1 MANATKVYDAD
12 QVKLTIGGFA
22 IESGFADGEF
32 LRVEQES
39 EDFTDIAGT
48 DGEVTRSK
56 TNDRRAT
63 ITVLLMQTSSGNQQ
77 LSALSNIDREGP
89 NGVGITPLLIKDN
102 NGDTL
107 FTLWTNGVAV
117 DIDPGVRATLTFP
130 GLAAQTVVGTDVL
143 EGFVQELIT
152 ETEGGDLVIPDF
164 LIKDYPVVLRFTD

>member
-32 LRVEQES
+32 LRIEQES
-39 EDFTDIAGT
+39 EDFTDVAGT

-63 ITVLLMQTSSGNQQ
+63 ITVLLMQTSSGNQ
-77 LSALSNIDREGP
+77 ALSTLSNLDREAA
-89 NGVGITPLLIKDN
+89 NGVGITPLLIADK

-107 FTLWTNGVAV
+107 FTASSAWIQKPPDVSF
-117 DIDPGVRATLTFP
+117 DREAT
-130 GLAAQTVVGTDVL
+130 AREWEIRV
-143 EGFVQELIT
+143 
-152 ETEGGDLVIPDF
+152 GDLV
-164 LIKDYPVVLRFTD
+164 RFDAGT